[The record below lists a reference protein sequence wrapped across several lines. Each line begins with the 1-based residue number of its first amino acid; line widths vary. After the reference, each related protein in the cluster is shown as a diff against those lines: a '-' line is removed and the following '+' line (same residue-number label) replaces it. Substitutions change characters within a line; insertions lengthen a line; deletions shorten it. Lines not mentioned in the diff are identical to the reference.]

1 MILRSAAAGGIPGN
15 TDEVSGADRL
25 EALLGAAAENP
36 AVAAIVLR
44 VDSPGGDIV
53 AADTIWHALAEA
65 KKSKPVV
72 VSMGNY
78 AASGGYYLALPAS
91 RILANAGTITGSIGV
106 FGGKFAISELLN
118 KLGVTVEQVKIG
130 ANALAASMARPFGE
144 EDGALFDRGIDA
156 AYADFAGRVASA
168 RHFDAAKLDRVA
180 RGRVWTGQQAVDE
193 QLVDAQGG
201 LLTALDAARELAKI
215 PNDVAVDVRVY
226 PETKAPLEII
236 LEFLSGE
243 YPQAQLGLGQM
254 VAAQQLGAA
263 GLTGWI
269 QVLTTATPHAV
280 LPPMRLH

>member
-1 MILRSAAAGGIPGN
+1 
-15 TDEVSGADRL
+15 
-25 EALLGAAAENP
+25 
-36 AVAAIVLR
+36 
-44 VDSPGGDIV
+44 
-53 AADTIWHALAEA
+53 
-65 KKSKPVV
+65 
-72 VSMGNY
+72 
-78 AASGGYYLALPAS
+78 
-91 RILANAGTITGSIGV
+91 
-106 FGGKFAISELLN
+106 
-118 KLGVTVEQVKIG
+118 
-130 ANALAASMARPFGE
+130 
-144 EDGALFDRGIDA
+144 
-156 AYADFAGRVASA
+156 
-168 RHFDAAKLDRVA
+168 VA